1 MDEQEYLNIFD
12 FLSSPDKYRVWPA
25 HVTAV
30 QKPNFRRKCKSY
42 QLVAGTV
49 HYLHKKHGLVRV
61 IKAPEKDAILQAC
74 HSAPTSGHFAVNKTW
89 IKIAER

>member
-1 MDEQEYLNIFD
+1 
-12 FLSSPDKYRVWPA
+12 
-25 HVTAV
+25 
-30 QKPNFRRKCKSY
+30 
-42 QLVAGTV
+42 
-49 HYLHKKHGLVRV
+49 VRV